1 MAVAARYLNR
11 ELFWVFVVVVVVLLT
26 VALGGR
32 FIGYL
37 QDAALG
43 KYAAESLLTI
53 IWMRLPDFLQQLL
66 PFAYYISL
74 LLTVGRVHAE
84 QEMAVLQ
91 GAGIGPGRLLIWFA
105 PTSIALAILVAF
117 LSLSVAPANNA
128 VLEEFFD
135 EQRANQEFDAVSPGV
150 FRTYQRGSRVT
161 YAESV
166 SEDRRVLD
174 QVFMSERRADKANVT
189 VWADTGTQYVDA
201 KTGSRFLLLNDGIR
215 YEGRIGQRDYRV
227 TKFGALGQRLAMVEP
242 TSRGVGVESLP
253 TTALM
258 GNARSHYAA
267 ELHWRYALPI
277 LTLVGTCLGVGL
289 ARVKPRQGRFAQV
302 VPGVLIFV
310 AYYLLL
316 VMVQNAMR
324 SGSWPLGVGLW
335 PVHGSFGL
343 VGLVLIYAVARPAK
357 A

>member
-11 ELFWVFVVVVVVLLT
+11 ELFWVFVVVVLVLLT

-32 FIGYL
+32 FVGYL

-53 IWMRLPDFLQQLL
+53 IWMRLPEFLQQLL

-74 LLTVGRVHAE
+74 LLTIGRFHAE

-91 GAGIGPGRLLIWFA
+91 GAGIGPGRLLLWLA
-105 PTSIALAILVAF
+105 PASLALTLLVAF
-117 LSLSVAPANNA
+117 LSLNITPANNA
-128 VLEEFFD
+128 LLEELFD

-150 FRTYQRGSRVT
+150 FRTYQHGSRVT

-174 QVFMSERRADKANVT
+174 HVFISELRADQANIT

-201 KTGSRFLLLNDGIR
+201 ETGSRFLLLKDGVR
-215 YEGRIGQRDYRV
+215 YEGRIGDSDYRV
-227 TKFGALGQRLAMVEP
+227 IKFGKMGQRLEVAAP
-242 TSRGVGVESLP
+242 TARGVQVDSLP
-253 TTALM
+253 TATLM
-258 GNARSHYAA
+258 NNRLAENSA
-267 ELHWRYALPI
+267 ELHWRYALPM
-277 LTLVGTCLGVGL
+277 LTLVGTYLGVGM
-289 ARVKPRQGRFAQV
+289 ARVKPRQGRFARI
-302 VPGVLIFV
+302 VPGILVFV

-316 VMVQNAMR
+316 VMLQNAMR
-324 SGSWPLGVGLW
+324 SGSWPLGIGLW
-335 PVHGSFGL
+335 PIHGLFILLGL
-343 VGLVLIYAVARPAK
+343 RLFHVVARPAK
-357 A
+357 D

>member
-53 IWMRLPDFLQQLL
+53 MWMRLPDFLQQLL

-74 LLTVGRVHAE
+74 LLTIGRVHAE

-91 GAGIGPGRLLIWFA
+91 GAGIGPGRLLIWLA
-105 PTSIALAILVAF
+105 PGSIALTILVAF
-117 LSLSVAPANNA
+117 LSLSQTPANNA
-128 VLEEFFD
+128 LLEEFFD
-135 EQRANQEFDAVSPGV
+135 EQRANQEFDATSPGV

-166 SEDRRVLD
+166 SEDRRILD
-174 QVFMSERRADKANVT
+174 HVFMSERRADNANIT

-201 KTGSRFLLLNDGIR
+201 ETGSRFLLLKDGVR
-215 YEGRIGQRDYRV
+215 YEGRIGERDYRV
-227 TKFGALGQRLAMVEP
+227 TQFATMGQRLAVVEP
-242 TSRGVGVESLP
+242 AARGVEVDSVP
-253 TTALM
+253 TATLM
-258 GNARSHYAA
+258 RNSGAEYSA
-267 ELHWRYALPI
+267 ELHWRYALPV
-277 LTLVGTCLGVGL
+277 LTLVGTFLAVGL

-316 VMVQNAMR
+316 VMIQNAMR
-324 SGSWPLGVGLW
+324 AGSWPLGVGLW
-335 PVHGSFGL
+335 PIHALFGL
-343 VGLVLIYAVARPAK
+343 VGSVLIYAVARPAK